1 MKLPSLW
8 SGNERLIS
16 DPFRSFRR
24 EMEDMFRAFDRNV
37 PPLNVGA
44 GVPAINVAETS
55 TMKTSERSC
64 DPEGCDVEGRSAP
77 ADMLSI
83 PLTGQSRLR
92 DATAAYDSKTGRLD
106 RIGLGGKS

>member
-24 EMEDMFRAFDRNV
+24 EMEDMFRAFDQKI

-44 GVPAINVAETS
+44 GVPAINVA
-55 TMKTSERSC
+55 
-64 DPEGCDVEGRSAP
+64 A
-77 ADMLSI
+77 
-83 PLTGQSRLR
+83 QLR
-92 DATAAYDSKTGRLD
+92 
-106 RIGLGGKS
+106 